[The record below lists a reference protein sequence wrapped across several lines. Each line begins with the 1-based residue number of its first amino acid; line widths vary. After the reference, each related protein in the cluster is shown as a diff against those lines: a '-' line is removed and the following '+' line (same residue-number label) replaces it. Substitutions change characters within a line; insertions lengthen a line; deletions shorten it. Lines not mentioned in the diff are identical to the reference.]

1 MARRRGK
8 VHDYLIVIPVMVLA
22 ALLAQ
27 IGPNFDI
34 LGWLTMIGVAALVVA
49 SVLGTVWLAFLGVMN
64 GLEVFGGLVSVGVGG
79 LEMAF
84 SRKVGRRWGL
94 PLAVGVAGTLV
105 FVGVISVLHL
115 LLS

>member
-1 MARRRGK
+1 MAKRRGK
-8 VHDYLIVIPVMVLA
+8 VNDYLVVVPVLVVA

-27 IGPNFDI
+27 VGPSFDV
-34 LGWLTMIGVAALVVA
+34 LEWVTMIGVAALIVG
-49 SVLGTVWLAFLGVMN
+49 SVLATVWLAFLGVMN

-94 PLAVGVAGTLV
+94 PLAVAVAGTLV
-105 FVGVISVLHL
+105 FVGVVSVLHL